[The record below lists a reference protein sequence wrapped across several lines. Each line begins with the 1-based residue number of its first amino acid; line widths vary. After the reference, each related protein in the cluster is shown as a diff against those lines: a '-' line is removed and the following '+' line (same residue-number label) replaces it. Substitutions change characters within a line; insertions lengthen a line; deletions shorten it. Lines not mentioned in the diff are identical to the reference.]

1 MGQLAELGSVDTA
14 NSPYPNLATYFVH
27 VGPWI

>member
-1 MGQLAELGSVDTA
+1 MGHLAELGSIDTV
-14 NSPYPNLATYFVH
+14 NSPYPNLGTYFVH